1 MSLDIVTKD
10 SAAISLWNAADI
22 LAAQHRL
29 RLARHYQHQFERLD
43 LEFTNLSQ
51 ARTKLSNQKHR
62 ETAHLLIEYLQVMTP
77 YLRKRGLDRELLQ
90 WCEDSLLACRL
101 LQQNPGWILLHRGGA
116 QNRLGQWEDAKES
129 FIAAT
134 EASENY
140 DTHLYAKATLELGR
154 LLLNQGYYKRALTLL
169 AEAEGLLDAPSQ
181 YESRVIAKSEVAAYH
196 LNRGELDKALALYK
210 EADQL
215 RRQAGANQSSDH
227 TLMMLG
233 VVYRKKGNHDLAIDY
248 LQKLLARGETQGNQG
263 AVAPAA
269 HHLAWTYLNMGE
281 LAEARYYCGQA
292 MALYEEM
299 DDPRGVSDGYEQLGL
314 ILLTEGHYEDAVA
327 HLGTSLRMR
336 EQLGNQQGAAS
347 SLRRLALARWQMGE
361 RLSAAREMRASL
373 KIYWQIGVL
382 SRQRLFKIWREFF
395 KWWTERRR

>member
-1 MSLDIVTKD
+1 MSLDTATKD
-10 SAAISLWNAADI
+10 NAAISLWNSADM

-43 LEFTNLSQ
+43 LEFSNLGQ
-51 ARTKLSNQKHR
+51 AHAKLSNQKDC
-62 ETAHLLIEYLQVMTP
+62 ETAHLLIEYVQVMKP
-77 YLRKRGLDRELLQ
+77 YLRKRGLDSVLLQ
-90 WCEDSLLACRL
+90 WCEDGLLAC
-101 LQQNPGWILLHRGGA
+101 QQLHRNPAWILLHRGGA

-134 EASENY
+134 EASEDY
-140 DTHLYAKATLELGR
+140 DTQLYAEATLQLGR
-154 LLLNQGYYKRALTLL
+154 LLLNQGHYERALTLL
-169 AEAEGLLDAPSQ
+169 AAAEELLDDLSQ
-181 YESRVIAKSEVAAYH
+181 YELLAVARSEVAAYH

-233 VVYRKKGNHDLAIDY
+233 VVYRKKGNYDLAIDY

-263 AVAPAA
+263 AIAPAA
-269 HHLAWTYLNMGE
+269 HHLAWTYLNMRE
-281 LAEARYYCGQA
+281 LAKARYYCGRA

-299 DDPRGVSDGYEQLGL
+299 DDPRGVSDGHEQLGL

-327 HLGTSLRMR
+327 YLGTSLRTR

-347 SLRRLALARWQMGE
+347 SLRRLALAHWQMGK
-361 RLSAAREMRASL
+361 RLVAAKEMGTSL
-373 KIYWQIGVL
+373 KVYWQIGVL
-382 SRQRLFKIWREFF
+382 SWQRFFKIWREFF
-395 KWWTERRR
+395 EWWTKRRR